1 METLPKTNGLI
12 AAPFTPMHE
21 DGRMNLSVIPGYAE
35 HLERFGV
42 KGVFIG
48 GTTGEG
54 IALSLQE
61 RMDLCE
67 SWVAVAGTGLRVIVH
82 VGHNSLEASRRLA
95 AHAEQA
101 GAQAIAGL
109 PPFFFR
115 PSGLGPLVEWCRQV
129 ATAAPGLPYYYY
141 HIPSMT
147 GVRANMVDFLAEAAS
162 QIPTLA
168 GIKFT
173 HEDIP
178 EFAACVQAAGERF
191 DLLFGRD
198 ELLLS
203 ALKVGARGAVGSTYN
218 FAAPLYHR
226 ILAEAAADPAEAS
239 RLQAIAVQMIQ
250 AFLDCGA
257 NPLAAMKAHMKR
269 LGVDCGPARLPLD
282 NLSAAQTVRLEAAL
296 VASGLYDWAPVEA
309 GRA

>member
-1 METLPKTNGLI
+1 METISKTTGLV
-12 AAPFTPMHE
+12 AAPFTPMHQ
-21 DGRMNLSVIPGYAE
+21 DGRMNLSVIPAYAE

-67 SWVAVAGTGLRVIVH
+67 RWVSVAGASLRVIVH
-82 VGHNSLEASRRLA
+82 VGHNSLEASCRLA
-95 AHAEQA
+95 THAEQA

-115 PSGLGPLVEWCRQV
+115 PSGLGPLVEWCRRV
-129 ATAAPGLPYYYY
+129 AAAASKLPYYYY

-147 GVRANMVDFLAEAAS
+147 GVQVNMVDFLAKASS

-173 HEDIP
+173 HEDIA
-178 EFAACVQAAGERF
+178 EFAACVQAAGGRF
-191 DLLFGRD
+191 DMLFGRD

-203 ALKVGARGAVGSTYN
+203 AVQVGARGAVGSTYN

-226 ILAEAAADPAEAS
+226 IMVESVADPAQAR

-250 AFLDCGA
+250 AFLHCGA
-257 NPLAAMKAHMKR
+257 NPMAAMKAHMKR
-269 LGVDCGPARLPLD
+269 WGVDCGPARLPLD
-282 NLSAAQTVRLEAAL
+282 NLNGAQTDRLETAL
-296 VASGLYDWAPVEA
+296 AASGLYDWVPLEVGSA
-309 GRA
+309 

>member
-1 METLPKTNGLI
+1 METLSKTTGLI

-67 SWVAVAGTGLRVIVH
+67 RWVAVAGSGLRVIVH
-82 VGHNSLEASRRLA
+82 VGHNSLEASCRLA
-95 AHAEQA
+95 THAEQNRA
-101 GAQAIAGL
+101 HAIAGL

-115 PSGLGPLVEWCRQV
+115 PSGVAPLVEWSRIV
-129 ATAAPGLPYYYY
+129 AAAARELPFYYY

-147 GVRANMVDFLAEAAS
+147 GVGLSMVDFLSEAAKA
-162 QIPTLA
+162 IPTFV

-173 HEDIP
+173 HEDLP
-178 EFAACVQAAGERF
+178 EFAACVQAAGGRF
-191 DLLFGRD
+191 DMLFGRD

-203 ALKVGARGAVGSTYN
+203 ALQVGARGAVGSTYN

-226 ILAEAAADPAEAS
+226 IIAMAVADPAQAG

-269 LGVDCGPARLPLD
+269 WGVDCGPARLPLD
-282 NLSAAQTVRLEAAL
+282 NLSAAQAARLETAL
-296 VASGLYDWAPVEA
+296 AASGLNDWVPVDA
-309 GRA
+309 GMV

>member
-1 METLPKTNGLI
+1 
-12 AAPFTPMHE
+12 
-21 DGRMNLSVIPGYAE
+21 MNLSVIPGYAE
-35 HLERFGV
+35 HLVRFGV

-67 SWVAVAGTGLRVIVH
+67 RWVSVADSGLRVIVH
-82 VGHNSLEASRRLA
+82 VGHNSLEASCQLA
-95 AHAEQA
+95 THAEQA
-101 GAQAIAGL
+101 RAQAIAGL

-115 PSGLGPLVEWCRQV
+115 PSGLAPLVEWCRRV
-129 ATAAPGLPYYYY
+129 ATAAPELPYYYY

-147 GVRANMVDFLAEAAS
+147 GVQVNMVDYLAEASS

-173 HEDIP
+173 HEDIG
-178 EFAACVQAAGERF
+178 EFAACVQAGGGRF

-203 ALKVGARGAVGSTYN
+203 ALQVGARGAVGSTYN

-226 ILAEAAADPAEAS
+226 IMADAVADPARAG

-257 NPLAAMKAHMKR
+257 NPLAAMKAHMR
-269 LGVDCGPARLPLD
+269 RWGVDCGPARLPLD
-282 NLSAAQTVRLEAAL
+282 NISAAQTARLQAAL
-296 VASGLYDWAPVEA
+296 ATSGLNDWVPVEA
-309 GRA
+309 GSA